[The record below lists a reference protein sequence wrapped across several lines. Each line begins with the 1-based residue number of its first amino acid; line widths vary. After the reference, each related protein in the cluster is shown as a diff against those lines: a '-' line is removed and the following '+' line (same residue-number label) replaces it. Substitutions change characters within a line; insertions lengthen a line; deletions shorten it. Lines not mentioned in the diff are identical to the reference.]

1 MSWRLVLKA
10 VVILYLLTAIGT
22 VIFAVSSGLLLASF
36 GARMRVLGVMTLL
49 LLVFG
54 LGSAVATFAWLAR
67 AEPDWPYRHAA
78 AVIVIAYVTSYPVH
92 VWLIGTPVDQWAPS
106 ILALS
111 LAALIGVP
119 AGRRL
124 RRRRDLADAALRA
137 SG

>member
-10 VVILYLLTAIGT
+10 VVILYVLTAIGT
-22 VIFAVSSGLLLASF
+22 IIFGVASGLLLAAF
-36 GARMRVLGVMTLL
+36 GARMRVLGVMMLI
-49 LLVFG
+49 LLVVG

-67 AEPDWPYRHAA
+67 AEPGRPYAHAA

-92 VWLIGTPVDQWAPS
+92 VWLIGTPIDQWAPS

-119 AGRRL
+119 VGRRSSAD
-124 RRRRDLADAALRA
+124 DLPE
-137 SG
+137 SVP

>member
-22 VIFAVSSGLLLASF
+22 IIFAVASGFLLASF

-54 LGSAVATFAWLAR
+54 LGSAIATFAWLAR
-67 AEPDWPYRHAA
+67 AEPDRPYAHAA

-92 VWLIGTPVDQWAPS
+92 VWLIGTPIDQWAPS

-111 LAALIGVP
+111 LAALMGVP

-124 RRRRDLADAALRA
+124 RRSRDLADAARA
-137 SG
+137 ASA